1 VLGLPR
7 SLDRSRTGDIE
18 GVAAASSLYTFTH
31 RASRPRLTVKAEARL
46 VDHVTSSDDA
56 KPLKKHATGGAQVLV
71 QLRIRS
77 VYALSS
83 IRFE

>member
-7 SLDRSRTGDIE
+7 SLDRSRTGNIA
-18 GVAAASSLYTFTH
+18 GAAAASSLYTFTH

-56 KPLKKHATGGAQVLV
+56 KPLKKRATGGAQVLV
-71 QLRIRS
+71 QLRIERLCFI
-77 VYALSS
+77 VDS
-83 IRFE
+83 I